1 MIDEGASVNIITENL
16 ITNLGLPKPRRVPYH
31 LKMAYQNI
39 IRPLKIIKKLRI
51 HIHGILYIAT
61 FTIFKNIVV
70 DFSYYMLL
78 GKPWLKDAKATHDWG
93 NNVIIVQGNGIV
105 KIIPINKKL
114 GAKLESPKYLF
125 VTIY

>member
-1 MIDEGASVNIITENL
+1 
-16 ITNLGLPKPRRVPYH
+16 
-31 LKMAYQNI
+31 MAYQNI

>member
-1 MIDEGASVNIITENL
+1 
-16 ITNLGLPKPRRVPYH
+16 
-31 LKMAYQNI
+31 
-39 IRPLKIIKKLRI
+39 
-51 HIHGILYIAT
+51 
-61 FTIFKNIVV
+61 
-70 DFSYYMLL
+70 MLL

-114 GAKLESPKYLF
+114 GVKLESPKYLF